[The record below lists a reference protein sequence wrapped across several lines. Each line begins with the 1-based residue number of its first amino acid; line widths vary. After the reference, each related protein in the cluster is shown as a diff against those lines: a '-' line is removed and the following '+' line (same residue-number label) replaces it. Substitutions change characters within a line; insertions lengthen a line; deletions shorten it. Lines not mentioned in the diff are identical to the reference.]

1 MKGHTGVILRVNL
14 STGKVARENLKE
26 NLARDFVGG
35 RGVNSKILYDELKPG
50 IDPLG
55 PENKIIIGAGPCNG
69 TLVPGSQRFTVS
81 SKSPVT
87 GILGDSNSGAS
98 FGVELKYAGYDVIII
113 EGQAKKPVYLHID
126 DDNVEIRPASHMWG
140 KSTRETDRALVQE
153 FDDPDACV
161 ISIGIGGEN
170 LVRFANLVNDLG
182 RGQGRTGQGA
192 VFGSKKLKAIAVRG
206 SGGVKVAD
214 VKALHD
220 AVWETHKA
228 WNNNPDFK
236 QARADFGPGMGWLR
250 YETTGMLPTRNYQS
264 GLFHKSMLEGLDR
277 YFVKQKAGF
286 SCPNGCDHLFV
297 VSEGPFAGSYGC
309 GVELANLGDFGP
321 KIGCDDMEIAFKASE
336 LCDQYGVDYFDMT
349 SIIAYAMEC
358 FQRGIIT
365 EKDTDGLTLEWG
377 DADAILRLIELTA
390 RKEGIG
396 KVFAKG
402 MAEAAKVIGRDSE
415 KYMMHSK
422 GQSLVMREPRA
433 SKGWA
438 LAYAVSTRGP
448 CHVRAHL
455 PETYPADN
463 WDTAVQGIIAK
474 YNDPTN
480 HLIEEGKGELVAWHE
495 NLQAFKNSLEICLFS
510 LYTWMFSVPN
520 MLARFYNAVTGF
532 SIDEKDVLKIGERII
547 NIERAFNA
555 REGFGREHDTLPER
569 MLKEPMPDGPAKGQ
583 VVNLDAMLDDYYE
596 IRGWDKNTGIPTRE
610 KLLELGL
617 DDAAKDVA

>member
-1 MKGHTGVILRVNL
+1 MKGYTGVVLRVNL
-14 STGKVARENLKE
+14 SNGKISREELKE
-26 NLARDFVGG
+26 ELARDFLGG
-35 RGVNSKILYDELKPG
+35 RGINSKILYDELKPG

-55 PENKIIIGAGPCNG
+55 PENEIIVGAGPCNG
-69 TLVPGSQRFTVS
+69 TMVPGSTRFTVT

-126 DDNVEIRPASHMWG
+126 DEKVEIKSASHIWG
-140 KSTRETDRALVQE
+140 KSTRETDRALVRE
-153 FDDPDACV
+153 FGDPDACV

-192 VFGSKKLKAIAVRG
+192 VFGSKKLKAIVVRG
-206 SGGVKVAD
+206 SGGVKVDD
-214 VKALHD
+214 VKALHE
-220 AVWETHKA
+220 AAWETHRA
-228 WNNNPDFK
+228 WDKNPEFK
-236 QARADFGPGMGWLR
+236 EARAKFGPGMGWLR
-250 YETTGMLPTRNYQS
+250 YETMGMLPTRNYQS
-264 GLFHKSMLEGLDR
+264 GLTHKSMLDGLDQ
-277 YFVKQKAGF
+277 YFVKQKACF

-297 VSEGPFAGSYGC
+297 LSEGPFAGTYGC

-321 KIGCDDMEIAFKASE
+321 KIGVDVMGLAFKAGE
-336 LCDQYGVDYFDMT
+336 LCDQYGIDYFDMT
-349 SIIAYAMEC
+349 SIIGYAMEC
-358 FQRGIIT
+358 FQRGILT
-365 EKDTDGLTLEWG
+365 EKDTDGLRLEWG
-377 DADAILRLIELTA
+377 DADAILGLIEMTA

-396 KVFAKG
+396 EILAKG
-402 MAEAAKVIGRDSE
+402 MAEAAKLIGKDSE
-415 KYMMHSK
+415 RYMMHSK

-438 LAYAVSTRGP
+438 LAYAVSSRGP

-463 WDTAVQGIIAK
+463 WDSAVQGILAK

-480 HLIEEGKGELVAWHE
+480 PLIEEGKGELVAWHE

-510 LYTWMFSVPN
+510 VYTWMTSVPT
-520 MLARFYNAVTGF
+520 MLARYCNAVTGF
-532 SIDEKDVLKIGERII
+532 SIDEQEVLKIGERII
-547 NIERAFNA
+547 NIEKAFNV
-555 REGFGREHDTLPER
+555 REGFGREYDTLPER

-583 VVNLDAMLDDYYE
+583 VVNLDSMLDDYYGT
-596 IRGWDKNTGIPTRE
+596 RGWERSTSIPTRE

-617 DDAAKDVA
+617 DDVARDLG